1 MKYVLYKTLRFLLKP
16 IFKLVYK
23 PTVIGLDNIPENDPV
38 ILAGN
43 HTNVMDAL
51 LMLYGPKRIVH
62 MMAKKEL
69 FNNFITNWFFKSMAC
84 ISVDRQKHDKKAKY
98 TAISVLGNNGVV
110 GIFPE
115 GTINK
120 TKDIIMPFK
129 YGAVSIANKSN
140 AYLVPFSI
148 TGKYSN
154 RNITICYDKPYKVS
168 DDLERENKKLMNK
181 VTKLLKENAK

>member
-1 MKYVLYKTLRFLLKP
+1 MKYILYKTLRFTLKP
-16 IFKLVYK
+16 LFKIIFNPKVE
-23 PTVIGLDNIPENDPV
+23 GLDNIPSEGAV

-43 HTNVMDAL
+43 HTHPLDAL

-69 FNNFITNWFFKSMAC
+69 FNNFITRWFFRSMAC
-84 ISVDRQKHDKKAKY
+84 ISVDRSIHDKNAKSS
-98 TAISVLGNNGVV
+98 AIDVLKHGQIV

-120 TKDIIMPFK
+120 SNNIILPFK

-140 AYLVPFSI
+140 ALIIPFSI
-148 TGKYSN
+148 TGSYFKRTIKITYS
-154 RNITICYDKPYKVS
+154 KGYKVS
-168 DDLERENKKLMNK
+168 DDLDKENDKLMNK
-181 VTKLLKENAK
+181 VTKLLEVNKN